1 MFKFRSLEL
10 VHWDFWERFTLP
22 FDADVVTIVGPNG
35 SGKTTLLD
43 ALRTLLGVDCSS
55 GRDYKR
61 YVRRNDKPFS
71 WLRAVVTN
79 ERSESGRL
87 PFFPSLS
94 AEITLACRI
103 QKKGGDWK
111 RQYMVADGNVSI
123 EVLNEEGAELL
134 GVRDYQTRLANAGVT
149 PAIRRVLALEQ
160 GATDKLCDYSP
171 KQLLDLVFDSFGD
184 GEVLDN
190 YRQAKHELNETKQE
204 LDSLEDDL
212 GSLGIRVNDMRGR
225 VNNLREWKNRKQE
238 RDHLEFE
245 ILPRAELAELREQIC
260 AGRKQFVKQEHL
272 LGEKQQ
278 LVAVKRREEQVLAER
293 LVKLQGQKN
302 DCGEKLA
309 ELKPAF
315 DALTKTAW
323 QLEAKLKRKQ
333 ELEALVRQ
341 KHQGVDAGQL
351 TQERAEL
358 LRTIGRMENDR
369 DDVRAKIDELKS
381 ALRAERAGHPVLPL
395 FVETFRRALNE
406 AHIGHCLLTEI
417 VEVLDPFWQ
426 TAIEGVLRPFA
437 HVVLL
442 EDPNDRQ
449 RAWAL
454 GTQHR
459 YRNFVVPERSSSGK
473 GSPGSL
479 LEVVDF
485 KQLPPSWLPRLLDRI
500 QRVPDVAAAQFLP
513 SGQDWVTPEGYH
525 REHRGGR
532 YIGVEQKEF
541 QFGAAAQL
549 ARVEA
554 LELTLEQQQQ
564 LLLKLQREIETSEER
579 RTQIENLLEGVDADS
594 QLAAEADSFARAASQ
609 WPQVQADLAHQA
621 DALAALQGEQSL
633 LSVQISDLRVEISG
647 LNSQIHSE
655 QGYLDKELAEL
666 AEHRASQKQ
675 RLRDYR
681 VKGAKLPRAWRN
693 ASALENIIEKY
704 GKTVSVRRQIELIG
718 QDLDAGAWETD
729 ESIETIYTKMEQDYH
744 LKEETIKTRRFHYR
758 QYLTAT
764 NNARE
769 QYINVLKGTVRLYS
783 ANIRKLGKLAE
794 VDISITPPYLDNDD
808 LSLTKAGLAV
818 SFSFDQKSADEAS
831 GGQQVMKSLILLIG
845 LLMEKEESGGF
856 VFVDEPFAH
865 LDILNIDRVSNFL
878 LESGAQYVL
887 TTPNTQN
894 TNVFKPSDLSLV
906 TQKRRHPELWAP
918 PIAFVRRQQ
927 QQSDNAR

>member
-10 VHWDFWERFTLP
+10 IHWDFWERFTLP
-22 FDADVVTIVGPNG
+22 FDADVITIVGPNG

-43 ALRTLLGVDCSS
+43 ALRTLLAVECSS

-71 WLRAVVTN
+71 WLRAVVSN
-79 ERSESGRL
+79 ERSDTGRL

-111 RQYMVADGNVSI
+111 RQYMVADGDVAI
-123 EVLNEEGAELL
+123 EVLNNEGAELL

-190 YRQAKHELNETKQE
+190 YRQAKHELNETRQE

-212 GSLGIRVNDMRGR
+212 ASLGIRLNDMRGR
-225 VNNLREWKNRKQE
+225 VNNLREWRRRKQE
-238 RDHLEFE
+238 LNQLEFE

-260 AGRKQFVKQEHL
+260 VARKQLTKQQHL
-272 LGEKQQ
+272 LDEKGQQ
-278 LVAVKRREEQVLAER
+278 TADLRRDKQVLIER
-293 LVKLQGQKN
+293 LERLKGQQT
-302 DCGEKLA
+302 DCAEKLG
-309 ELKPAF
+309 ELKPDF
-315 DALTKTAW
+315 DATTKTAW
-323 QLEAKLKRKQ
+323 QLEAQLKRKQ
-333 ELEALVRQ
+333 ELEALVAQ
-341 KHQGVDAGQL
+341 KQQGVDAMQL
-351 TQERAEL
+351 TRERAEL
-358 LRTIGRMENDR
+358 LRAIGRLENDR
-369 DDVRAKIDELKS
+369 HDARAKIAELKS
-381 ALRAERAGHPVLPL
+381 ALREERSGKPAVPP
-395 FVETFRRALNE
+395 FVETFRQALGE
-406 AHIGHCLLTEI
+406 AGIGHCLLTEI
-417 VEVLDPFWQ
+417 VEVSDPLWQ

-442 EDPNDRQ
+442 ENPGDRQ
-449 RAWAL
+449 RAWDL
-454 GTQHR
+454 GTRHR
-459 YRNFVVPERSSSGK
+459 YRNFVVPERGSSGK

-479 LEVVDF
+479 LEVVEF

-500 QRVPDVAAAQFLP
+500 QRVSDVAAAQRLA

-532 YIGVEQKEF
+532 FIGVEQKDY
-541 QFGAAAQL
+541 QFGAAAHL
-549 ARVEA
+549 ARLQT
-554 LELTLEQQQQ
+554 LETALEQQQQ
-564 LLLKLQREIETSEER
+564 LLHSLEQELETSEKR
-579 RTQIENLLEGVDADS
+579 RGQIENLLEGVDADG
-594 QLAAEADSFARAASQ
+594 QLAAEADTFARAASQ
-609 WPQVQADLAHQA
+609 WPQVQADLAHLT
-621 DALAALQGEQSL
+621 DVLAQVQSEQSQL
-633 LSVQISDLRVEISG
+633 AGQISDLRAEISG
-647 LNSQIHSE
+647 LDSRIQFE
-655 QGYLDKELAEL
+655 QRYLDTALAEL
-666 AEHRASQKQ
+666 AGQQTNQKQ
-675 RLRDYR
+675 RLHNYR
-681 VKGAKLPRAWRN
+681 ASGRKLPRDWRK
-693 ASALENIIEKY
+693 AAALESIVEKY
-704 GKTVSVRRQIELIG
+704 GKPVSVRRQIELIG
-718 QDLDAGAWETD
+718 QGLDGGEWETD
-729 ESIETIYTKMEQDYH
+729 ENIEAIYSKMEQDFQI
-744 LKEETIKTRRFHYR
+744 KEEAIKVRRFHYH
-758 QYLTAT
+758 QYLSAT

-794 VDISITPPYLDNDD
+794 VDIVITPPYLDNDD
-808 LSLTKAGLAV
+808 LSLTKAGLSV
-818 SFSFDQKSADEAS
+818 SFSFDQKSAEEAS

-918 PIAFVRRQQ
+918 PIAFIRRQDQ
-927 QQSDNAR
+927 TRNV

>member
-43 ALRTLLGVDCSS
+43 ALRTLLGVECSS

-61 YVRRNDKPFS
+61 YVRRNAKPFS
-71 WLRAVVTN
+71 WLRAVVSN
-79 ERSESGRL
+79 ERSDSGRL

-111 RQYMVADGNVSI
+111 RQYMVADGNVPI

-212 GSLGIRVNDMRGR
+212 GSLGIRLNDMRGR
-225 VNNLREWKNRKQE
+225 VNNLREWQNRKQE
-238 RDHLEFE
+238 LDHLECE

-260 AGRKQFVKQEHL
+260 AGRKQFIKQEHL

-278 LVAVKRREEQVLAER
+278 QLAVKRRDTQVLTER
-293 LVKLQGQKN
+293 LLKLQGQKN
-302 DCGEKLA
+302 ASDEKIS
-309 ELKPAF
+309 ELKPDF
-315 DALTKTAW
+315 EALKKRAW
-323 QLEAKLKRKQ
+323 QLEATLQRKQ
-333 ELEALVRQ
+333 ELEALVAQ
-341 KHQGVDAGQL
+341 KQQGVDEVPL

-358 LRTIGRMENDR
+358 LRSIGRRENDR
-369 DDVRAKIDELKS
+369 DDACAKIDNLKS
-381 ALRAERAGHPVLPL
+381 ALRAERAGHRALPS
-395 FVETFRRALNE
+395 FVETFRQALNE
-406 AHIGHCLLTEI
+406 AQIGHCLLTEI
-417 VEVLDPFWQ
+417 VEVLDPLWQ
-426 TAIEGVLRPFA
+426 TAIEGVLRSFA

-454 GTQHR
+454 GTAHR
-459 YRNFVVPERSSSGK
+459 YCNFVVPERSSSGK

-479 LEVVDF
+479 LEVVEF
-485 KQLPPSWLPRLLDRI
+485 KQLPPSWLPRLLDRV
-500 QRVPDVAAAQFLP
+500 QRVTDVAAAQHLP
-513 SGQDWVTPEGYH
+513 SGQDWVTLEGYH

-532 YIGVEQKEF
+532 YIGVEQKDF

-549 ARVEA
+549 ARIQS
-554 LELTLEQQQQ
+554 LTLALKEQQQ
-564 LLLKLQREIETSEER
+564 LLLKLQHELEAYEQR

-594 QLAAEADSFARAASQ
+594 QLAAEAGSFARAADQ
-609 WPQVQADLAHQA
+609 WPQVQSDLARQT
-621 DALAALQGEQSL
+621 DALSDLQSEQRL
-633 LSVQISDLRVEISG
+633 LSGQISDLRAEISG
-647 LNSQIHSE
+647 LNSQIHIE
-655 QGYLDKELAEL
+655 QGYLDREQAEL
-666 AEHRASQKQ
+666 ADHRASQKQ
-675 RLRDYR
+675 RLRHYR
-681 VKGAKLPRAWRN
+681 VMGRKLPRAWRN
-693 ASALENIIEKY
+693 AKALENIIEKY
-704 GKTVSVRRQIELIG
+704 GKAVSVRRQIELIG
-718 QDLDAGAWETD
+718 QDLDAGEWETD
-729 ESIETIYTKMEQDYH
+729 ESLETIYTKMEQDYH
-744 LKEETIKTRRFHYR
+744 LKEESIKTRRFHYR
-758 QYLTAT
+758 QYLIAT

-794 VDISITPPYLDNDD
+794 VDITITPPYLDNDD

-918 PIAFVRRQQ
+918 PIAFIRRQTEG
-927 QQSDNAR
+927 DNVS